1 LFGHTVSGDRAA
13 DSAETLKSP
22 RREITPP
29 MSFWTPLALG
39 PSTIDALAILAV
51 AIGIA
56 GVAILILF
64 SKDHI

>member
-1 LFGHTVSGDRAA
+1 
-13 DSAETLKSP
+13 
-22 RREITPP
+22 
-29 MSFWTPLALG
+29 MSLLTPLALG

-64 SKDHI
+64 SKGHV